1 MDKEKKLLCFMLS
14 PMNQELVENATA
26 SVFSFSQIHKISE
39 EEALNILNIA
49 IKANLEE
56 KREENI
62 ASFNAFKKIFKDL
75 ASD

>member
-1 MDKEKKLLCFMLS
+1 MDKERKLLCFMLN
-14 PMNQELVENATA
+14 PKNQELVDTATV
-26 SVFSFSQIHKISE
+26 SVFSFSQVHKISE

-75 ASD
+75 ESD

>member
-1 MDKEKKLLCFMLS
+1 MDKEKKLLCFMQN
-14 PMNQELVENATA
+14 PMNKELVDNATA
-26 SVFSFSQIHKISE
+26 SVFSFSLVHKISE

-62 ASFNAFKKIFKDL
+62 ALFNGFKKMLKDL
-75 ASD
+75 VSD